1 MTELQNSFLVL
12 VKGDRQKGSQVNP
25 TATQISALAKGN
37 RQMGFQVGQ
46 AANINFFWLKEIA
59 RRDLR
64 MEFQERVE
72 SDRRRG
78 KQKQENR
85 RQYRTGGKDWK

>member
-1 MTELQNSFLVL
+1 L

-46 AANINFFWLKEIA
+46 AANINFWLKEIA

-64 MEFQERVE
+64 MEFQVKLIKVR
-72 SDRRRG
+72 SQRIARLDF
-78 KQKQENR
+78 KMTKF
-85 RQYRTGGKDWK
+85 